1 MNFKEWAISSGK
13 LNEKVAV
20 TYWSG
25 LTNTRFKEDGIAV
38 ADVTSIDE
46 LTERIGKDTIDTQ
59 DIEKLLINLVIVLI
73 RILNLLF
80 KNTLIT

>member
-1 MNFKEWAISSGK
+1 MGFKEWAISSGK
-13 LNEKVAV
+13 LNEKTAA

-46 LTERIGKDTIDTQ
+46 LTERIGS
-59 DIEKLLINLVIVLI
+59 
-73 RILNLLF
+73 
-80 KNTLIT
+80 